1 MEVNRR
7 TVFATITF
15 FHYHKGQMSGAY
27 TLAQSNATFMRVTS
41 IFFFSFIWSVSP
53 LNNRLNAI

>member
-27 TLAQSNATFMRVTS
+27 TLAQPNATFMRVTS
-41 IFFFSFIWSVSP
+41 IFFSVLSG
-53 LNNRLNAI
+53 LFFL